1 MTCPACGQAL
11 ASGQERCPSCGAM
24 VAPILE
30 GALAPDPASLTPPGR
45 GRAEPIRDLPGHRRR
60 ERSWKDEVKD
70 RVRSRRQQKN
80 PGLPTSGE
88 LPLFGDDEVG
98 TEDERSKT
106 GESAELEATPAAER
120 PPAERDARPFERHSA
135 RVDPPNEQ
143 RVPGNA
149 EEHEPEGPDL
159 SSADLADLPLHG
171 APGSARE
178 AASRRL
184 PRTMPPPPDEEPRM
198 GDEEDWPL
206 ELPAR
211 AQEPAPLER
220 PAFARERV
228 AAACLDLALMLG
240 MAAII
245 LYFAGRAARVPVAG
259 LRPAWPWLLGYLALL
274 GLAYSGYFTGTIGQ
288 TLGKMV
294 TGLRVVDRAG
304 HPPGF
309 LRAFLR
315 GGLGA
320 VGVALLGLGL
330 LPMLFDPAR
339 RALHDRL
346 FRMRVVRR

>member
-1 MTCPACGQAL
+1 
-11 ASGQERCPSCGAM
+11 M

-45 GRAEPIRDLPGHRRR
+45 GPAEPIRDLPGHRKR

-70 RVRSRRQQKN
+70 RVRSRRQQKS
-80 PGLPTSGE
+80 PGGLPSTGH
-88 LPLFGDDEVG
+88 LPLFGDEEAG
-98 TEDERSKT
+98 AEDERSET
-106 GESAELEATPAAER
+106 GESPERDEQRAPGSPEERELE
-120 PPAERDARPFERHSA
+120 
-135 RVDPPNEQ
+135 
-143 RVPGNA
+143 G
-149 EEHEPEGPDL
+149 PEA
-159 SSADLADLPLHG
+159 SSADLADLPLRG
-171 APGSARE
+171 APAPPHE
-178 AASRRL
+178 TPPRRL
-184 PRTMPPPPDEEPRM
+184 SPTVPPPPDEEPRA
-198 GDEEDWPL
+198 GDEESWPL
-206 ELPAR
+206 ELPPR
-211 AQEPAPLER
+211 TQEPAPLER
-220 PAFARERV
+220 PAFARER
-228 AAACLDLALMLG
+228 AAAAGLDFVLLSG
-240 MAAII
+240 TAAII

-274 GLAYSGYFTGTIGQ
+274 GLVYSGYFTGTIGQ

-304 HPPGF
+304 RPPGF
-309 LRAFLR
+309 LRAFVR

>member
-1 MTCPACGQAL
+1 
-11 ASGQERCPSCGAM
+11 M

-45 GRAEPIRDLPGHRRR
+45 GHAEPIRDLPGHRKR

-70 RVRSRRQQKN
+70 RVRSRRQQKS
-80 PGLPTSGE
+80 PGGLPSTGH
-88 LPLFGDDEVG
+88 LPLFGDEEAG
-98 TEDERSKT
+98 AEDERSET
-106 GESAELEATPAAER
+106 GESPERDEQRAPGSPEERELE
-120 PPAERDARPFERHSA
+120 
-135 RVDPPNEQ
+135 
-143 RVPGNA
+143 G
-149 EEHEPEGPDL
+149 PEA
-159 SSADLADLPLHG
+159 SSADLADLPLRG
-171 APGSARE
+171 APAPPHE
-178 AASRRL
+178 TPPRRL
-184 PRTMPPPPDEEPRM
+184 PPTVPPPPDEEPRA
-198 GDEEDWPL
+198 GDEESWPL
-206 ELPAR
+206 ELPPR
-211 AQEPAPLER
+211 TQEPAPLER
-220 PAFARERV
+220 PAFARER
-228 AAACLDLALMLG
+228 AAAAGLDFVLLSG
-240 MAAII
+240 TAAII

-274 GLAYSGYFTGTIGQ
+274 GLVYSGYFTGTIGQ

-304 HPPGF
+304 RPPGF
-309 LRAFLR
+309 LRAFVR

>member
-1 MTCPACGQAL
+1 
-11 ASGQERCPSCGAM
+11 M
-24 VAPILE
+24 VAPVLE

-45 GRAEPIRDLPGHRRR
+45 GRAEPMRDLPGHRRR

-80 PGLPTSGE
+80 PGLPTTGD
-88 LPLFGDDEVG
+88 LPLFGDDEAVA
-98 TEDERSKT
+98 EDGRSET
-106 GESAELEATPAAER
+106 GEAAER
-120 PPAERDARPFERHSA
+120 EAPSAAEPPPPERDTRPFDRH
-135 RVDPPNEQ
+135 PP
-143 RVPGNA
+143 
-149 EEHEPEGPDL
+149 HEVEGPERN
-159 SSADLADLPLHG
+159 APELADLPLHG
-171 APGSARE
+171 SPGSARDV
-178 AASRRL
+178 AARRV
-184 PRTMPPPPDEEPRM
+184 PRTALPPPDEEPRA
-198 GDEEDWPL
+198 GGEEEWPL

-211 AQEPAPLER
+211 APEPAPLER
-220 PAFARERV
+220 PAFARER
-228 AAACLDLALMLG
+228 AAAAGLDFVLMLG

-274 GLAYSGYFTGTIGQ
+274 GLVYSGYFTGTIGQ

-309 LRAFLR
+309 LRAFVR

-346 FRMRVVRR
+346 LRMRVVRR

>member
-1 MTCPACGQAL
+1 MAMTCPACGQAL

-45 GRAEPIRDLPGHRRR
+45 GRAEPIRDRPGHRRR

-88 LPLFGDDEVG
+88 LPLFGDDEAG

-106 GESAELEATPAAER
+106 GESAELEAIPAAEQ
-120 PPAERDARPFERHSA
+120 PPPERDTRPFA
-135 RVDPPNEQ
+135 RS
-143 RVPGNA
+143 
-149 EEHEPEGPDL
+149 PDL
-159 SSADLADLPLHG
+159 NAPELADLPLHG
-171 APGSARE
+171 APGSVPE
-178 AASRRL
+178 AASRRI
-184 PRTMPPPPDEEPRM
+184 PRTILPPPDEEPRA
-198 GDEEDWPL
+198 GAEEDWPL

-220 PAFARERV
+220 PAFARER
-228 AAACLDLALMLG
+228 AAAAGLDFALMLG

-274 GLAYSGYFTGTIGQ
+274 GLVYSGYFTGTIGQ

-294 TGLRVVDRAG
+294 TGLRVVDRTG

-309 LRAFLR
+309 PRAFVR

>member
-1 MTCPACGQAL
+1 MAMTCPACGQPL
-11 ASGQERCPSCGAM
+11 ASGQSRCPSCGAM

-45 GRAEPIRDLPGHRRR
+45 GHPEPIRDLPGHRKR

-80 PGLPTSGE
+80 PGGLPSTGD
-88 LPLFGDDEVG
+88 LPLFGDEEAG
-98 TEDERSKT
+98 AEDERSET
-106 GESAELEATPAAER
+106 GESRERDEERAPGSPEERELE
-120 PPAERDARPFERHSA
+120 
-135 RVDPPNEQ
+135 
-143 RVPGNA
+143 G
-149 EEHEPEGPDL
+149 PEA
-159 SSADLADLPLHG
+159 SSADLADLPLRG
-171 APGSARE
+171 APAPAHE
-178 AASRRL
+178 TPPRRL
-184 PRTMPPPPDEEPRM
+184 SPTIPAPPDEGPGA
-198 GDEEDWPL
+198 GDDEGWPL
-206 ELPAR
+206 ELPPR
-211 AQEPAPLER
+211 THEPAPLER
-220 PAFARERV
+220 PAFARER
-228 AAACLDLALMLG
+228 AAAAGLDFVLMSG
-240 MAAII
+240 TAAII

-274 GLAYSGYFTGTIGQ
+274 GLVYSGYFTGTIGQ

-304 HPPGF
+304 RPPGF
-309 LRAFLR
+309 LRAFVR
-315 GGLGA
+315 GGVGA